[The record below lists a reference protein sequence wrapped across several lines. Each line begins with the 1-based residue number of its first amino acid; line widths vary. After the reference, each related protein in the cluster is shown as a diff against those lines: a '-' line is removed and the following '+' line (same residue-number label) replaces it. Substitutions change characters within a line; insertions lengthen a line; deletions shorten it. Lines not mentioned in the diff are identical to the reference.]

1 MMSILNKT
9 LASSRIHKTQGIL
22 KFSRSIN
29 VETTVF
35 YSRGGLFKN
44 SWIAP
49 LQQRKNSRHFLVM
62 DRNIEKLYGSKVF
75 AFLKQNGLKVNEV
88 VIAPG
93 ERSKSLSVY
102 KRLINSIVTLGVDR
116 DSYILA
122 LGGGVVNN
130 VAGFVASTLYRG
142 IGLIQIPTTL
152 LAQLD
157 ATIDFKQAIN
167 SPYGKNQLGSY
178 YSASAVVVDPD
189 LLQTLPLRQLRSGLG
204 EAIKH
209 ALIEDQQLFSYLE
222 DYHGDL
228 RDKEFLDDVIVRTVQ
243 LKVLLLNKS
252 NDEKDLEM
260 LPQYGHAIGHALENL
275 SHYKLLHGEAIA
287 IGMCVMS
294 EIANV
299 LGVSSV
305 KVMEKHYQIMSKFKL
320 PTIIP
325 NYISDQ
331 SILAAIRHDK
341 YFLRNLRS
349 VLTSNVGSIANVAED
364 PAKYVFNI
372 ESKVIKTC
380 LSRNRNKTLIN
391 QRVKIWTKKN

>member
-1 MMSILNKT
+1 MMSTPTKT
-9 LASSRIHKTQGIL
+9 LASGRIHKMRDIL
-22 KFSRSIN
+22 KFSRSTN
-29 VETTVF
+29 VQTTVF
-35 YSRGGLFKN
+35 CGRGRLFQN

-49 LQQRKNSRHFLVM
+49 LQRRKSSQHFLFM
-62 DRNIEKLYGSKVF
+62 DRNIEKLYGSEVHT
-75 AFLKQNGLKVNEV
+75 FLKQNRLKVKKA

-102 KRLINSIVTLGVDR
+102 KRLISLIITSGVDR
-116 DSYILA
+116 DSYILG

-157 ATIDFKQAIN
+157 AAIDFKQAIN
-167 SPYGKNQLGSY
+167 SPFGKNHIGSY

-209 ALIEDQQLFSYLE
+209 ALVEDQELFSYLE
-222 DYHGDL
+222 NNSGDI
-228 RDKEFLDDVIVRTVQ
+228 RDKEFLDAVIVRTVQ
-243 LKVLLLNKS
+243 LKVSLLNKS
-252 NDEKDLEM
+252 HDEEELEM
-260 LPQYGHAIGHALENL
+260 LPQYGHAIGHALEHL

-294 EIANV
+294 EIANM
-299 LGVSSV
+299 LRVSSAR
-305 KVMEKHYQIMSKFKL
+305 VMEKHNQIMSKFKL

-331 SILAAIRHDK
+331 SILATIRHDK
-341 YFLRNLRS
+341 YFLRSLRS
-349 VLTSNVGSIANVAED
+349 VLISNVGSIAKVAED
-364 PAKYVFNI
+364 PSKYVFNI
-372 ESKVIKTC
+372 ESKIIETC
-380 LSRNRNKTLIN
+380 LSRNRDKALVNP
-391 QRVKIWTKKN
+391 RAKI

>member
-1 MMSILNKT
+1 MSTLNKT
-9 LASSRIHKTQGIL
+9 LASSGIHGTQGIS
-22 KFSRSIN
+22 KFSRSNN

-35 YSRGGLFKN
+35 HSRGGLFQN
-44 SWIAP
+44 SWIAS

-62 DRNIEKLYGSKVF
+62 DRNIEKLYGSKVL
-75 AFLKQNGLKVNEV
+75 AFLKQNGLKVKEV

-102 KRLINSIVTLGVDR
+102 KRLINSIITLGVDR

-130 VAGFVASTLYRG
+130 VVGFVASTLYRG

-157 ATIDFKQAIN
+157 AAIDFKQAIN

-178 YSASAVVVDPD
+178 YSASTVVVDPD
-189 LLQTLPLRQLRSGLG
+189 LLQTLSLRQLRSGLG

-222 DYHGDL
+222 DYHGNL
-228 RDKEFLDDVIVRTVQ
+228 RDKEFLDDVIARTVQ

-260 LPQYGHAIGHALENL
+260 LPQYGHAIGHALEHL

-299 LGVSSV
+299 LGVSSA

-331 SILAAIRHDK
+331 SILVAIRHDK

-372 ESKVIKTC
+372 ESKVIETC

-391 QRVKIWTKKN
+391 QRVKIWTRKN

>member
-1 MMSILNKT
+1 M
-9 LASSRIHKTQGIL
+9 
-22 KFSRSIN
+22 KFSRSTN

-35 YSRGGLFKN
+35 YGRGGLFQN

-62 DRNIEKLYGSKVF
+62 DRNIEKIYGSKVL
-75 AFLKQNGLKVNEV
+75 AFLKQNGLKVKEV

-102 KRLINSIVTLGVDR
+102 KRLISSIATSGVDR

-130 VAGFVASTLYRG
+130 IAGFFASTLYRG

-157 ATIDFKQAIN
+157 AAIDFKQAIN
-167 SPYGKNQLGSY
+167 SPYGKNQLGTY
-178 YSASAVVVDPD
+178 YSASVVVVDPD
-189 LLQTLPLRQLRSGLG
+189 LLQTLPIRQLRSGLG

-222 DYHGDL
+222 DYPGDL

-252 NDEKDLEM
+252 HDEKDIEM
-260 LPQYGHAIGHALENL
+260 LPN
-275 SHYKLLHGEAIA
+275 
-287 IGMCVMS
+287 MVM
-294 EIANV
+294 
-299 LGVSSV
+299 
-305 KVMEKHYQIMSKFKL
+305 Q
-320 PTIIP
+320 
-325 NYISDQ
+325 SDM
-331 SILAAIRHDK
+331 R
-341 YFLRNLRS
+341 
-349 VLTSNVGSIANVAED
+349 
-364 PAKYVFNI
+364 
-372 ESKVIKTC
+372 
-380 LSRNRNKTLIN
+380 
-391 QRVKIWTKKN
+391 

>member
-1 MMSILNKT
+1 MSIPNKT
-9 LASSRIHKTQGIL
+9 LASSRIHRAQGIL
-22 KFSRSIN
+22 KFSRSTN

-35 YSRGGLFKN
+35 YSRGGLFQN
-44 SWIAP
+44 SWLAP

-62 DRNIEKLYGSKVF
+62 DRNIEKIYGSKVL
-75 AFLKQNGLKVNEV
+75 AFLKQNGLKVKEV

-102 KRLINSIVTLGVDR
+102 KRLISSIATSGVDR

-130 VAGFVASTLYRG
+130 VAGFFASTLYRG

-157 ATIDFKQAIN
+157 AAIDFKQAIN

-189 LLQTLPLRQLRSGLG
+189 LLQTLPIRQLRSGLG

-222 DYHGDL
+222 DYPGDL

-252 NDEKDLEM
+252 HDEKDLEM
-260 LPQYGHAIGHALENL
+260 LPQYGHAVGHALEHL

-299 LGVSSV
+299 LGVSSA

-341 YFLRNLRS
+341 YFLRSLRS

-372 ESKVIKTC
+372 ESKVIETC
-380 LSRNRNKTLIN
+380 LLRNRDKALIN
-391 QRVKIWTKKN
+391 QRAKIWTRKN

>member
-1 MMSILNKT
+1 MSNKS
-9 LASSRIHKTQGIL
+9 LVSNRIQMTQSVL
-22 KFSRSIN
+22 KFSRSTD

-35 YSRGGLFKN
+35 FSRGGLFQN
-44 SWIAP
+44 TWIVP
-49 LQQRKNSRHFLVM
+49 LRQRKDSQHFLIM
-62 DRNIEKLYGSKVF
+62 DRNIEKLYGSKVL
-75 AFLKQNGLKVNEV
+75 AFLKQNGLRVKKV
-88 VIAPG
+88 VIAPR
-93 ERSKSLSVY
+93 ERSKSLNVY
-102 KRLINSIVTLGVDR
+102 KRLISSITTSGVDR

-130 VAGFVASTLYRG
+130 AAGFVASTLYRG

-209 ALIEDQQLFSYLE
+209 ALIEDQQFFSYLE
-222 DYHGDL
+222 DYSGDL
-228 RDKEFLDDVIVRTVQ
+228 RDKEFLDAVIIRTVQ
-243 LKVLLLNKS
+243 LKVSLLNKS
-252 NDEKDLEM
+252 HEEKDLEM
-260 LPQYGHAIGHALENL
+260 LPQYGHAVGHALEHL

-287 IGMCVMS
+287 IGMCIMS
-294 EIANV
+294 EIAAV
-299 LGVSSV
+299 LGISSA
-305 KVMEKHYQIMSKFKL
+305 KVTEKHYQIMSKFKL

-331 SILAAIRHDK
+331 SILVAIRHDK
-341 YFLRNLRS
+341 YFLKSLRS
-349 VLTSNVGSIANVAED
+349 VLVSGVGSIANVAED
-364 PAKYVFNI
+364 PDKYVFNI
-372 ESKVIKTC
+372 ESRVIETC
-380 LSRNRNKTLIN
+380 LSRNRDKTLVN
-391 QRVKIWTKKN
+391 PRAKIWTRKN